1 MPGAL
6 LEASASSLAT
16 GELRSDQAMLKRAQ
30 IGWTRSSDLPA
41 SAAMTAAA
49 AAAARSPAP
58 LRSPWRRPAA
68 MGLLSIIRKT
78 KLKEHEMRL
87 LLV

>member
-1 MPGAL
+1 MIRTSGRDACRRLPTCRRC
-6 LEASASSLAT
+6 AT
-16 GELRSDQAMLKRAQ
+16 AAGPS
-30 IGWTRSSDLPA
+30 LPA
-41 SAAMTAAA
+41 APG
-49 AAAARSPAP
+49 RPA
-58 LRSPWRRPAA
+58 AA

>member
-1 MPGAL
+1 MPP
-6 LEASASSLAT
+6 SP
-16 GELRSDQAMLKRAQ
+16 
-30 IGWTRSSDLPA
+30 LP
-41 SAAMTAAA
+41 TCRRAAA
-49 AAAARSPAP
+49 AGPSCPAAPGRPA
-58 LRSPWRRPAA
+58 AA